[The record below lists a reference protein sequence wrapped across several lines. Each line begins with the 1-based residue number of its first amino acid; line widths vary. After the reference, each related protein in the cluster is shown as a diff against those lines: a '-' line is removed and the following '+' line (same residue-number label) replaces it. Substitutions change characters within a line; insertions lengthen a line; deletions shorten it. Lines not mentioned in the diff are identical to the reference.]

1 MATGKASRGVVAE
14 AAAAEAEID
23 RAEAKEEMSY
33 EVSSGNV
40 YADLGF
46 DDAEEMA
53 AKAGLVRE
61 IRRTMDRRGLT
72 QVQVAKLTGVDQP
85 TLSKLLRGRMS
96 NFSFDRLTEMLR
108 DLGRNM
114 VLLVEE
120 EPEGTETGLPNVTTV
135 KKATAV
141 KPSSKGHMVVATAT
155 TVKFVEVSGQKVI
168 GASEK

>member
-1 MATGKASRGVVAE
+1 MATGNASKRVVT
-14 AAAAEAEID
+14 EAEID
-23 RAEAKEEMSY
+23 RTESQEEVNY
-33 EVSSGNV
+33 ELSSGNV

-61 IRRTMDRRGLT
+61 IRRTMDRRSLT

-108 DLGRNM
+108 GLGRNV

-120 EPEGTETGLPNVTTV
+120 EPEVADARSPVAEKTTP
-135 KKATAV
+135 A
-141 KPSSKGHMVVATAT
+141 KPLSKGHMAAAVATT
-155 TVKFVEVSGQKVI
+155 LKFADVSGQKVV
-168 GASEK
+168 GASKE

>member
-1 MATGKASRGVVAE
+1 MASGKANGDAE
-14 AAAAEAEID
+14 AQ
-23 RAEAKEEMSY
+23 EEMTY
-33 EVSSGNV
+33 ELSSGNI

-46 DDAEEMA
+46 DDSEEMV

-72 QVQVAKLTGVDQP
+72 QAQVTKLTGVDQP

-108 DLGRNM
+108 VLGRNM

-120 EPEGTETGLPNVTTV
+120 ESEG
-135 KKATAV
+135 ATAALS
-141 KPSSKGHMVVATAT
+141 PKGHLLVATAT
-155 TVKFVEVSGQKVI
+155 TGKFAELSG
-168 GASEK
+168 S